1 MTKNDNQTTPYDYP
15 VCKHHDCPM
24 ATTCLR
30 QIAYTTLIENEEYLL
45 LINPTNAAKTKRAN
59 TIEIKSP

>member
-1 MTKNDNQTTPYDYP
+1 MTKNNNQTTPHDYP

-30 QIAYTTLIENEEYLL
+30 QITYTTQI
-45 LINPTNAAKTKRAN
+45 
-59 TIEIKSP
+59 